1 MALDQIELDRLL
13 ARRPDTLDDP
23 TAQITPAIYTE
34 LKTAVELR
42 KFGDGSRLSQEQLE
56 NCLQLVILYEAKQ
69 MPEHERTGFDIP
81 VSCKTQQ
88 AVVDSLGF
96 NRAGVSGTGS
106 NVNGNNGAGNS
117 SAGNNPVQMWGKD

>member
-13 ARRPDTLDDP
+13 ARRPDTLDDL
-23 TAQITPAIYTE
+23 TAQMSPAIYAE

-88 AVVDSLGF
+88 AAINGGGVNDGGVNKSGND
-96 NRAGVSGTGS
+96 AGV
-106 NVNGNNGAGNS
+106 NGAGK
-117 SAGNNPVQMWGKD
+117 NPVQMWGKD

>member
-13 ARRPDTLDDP
+13 ARRPDTLDDL
-23 TAQITPAIYTE
+23 TAQMTPAIYTE

-69 MPEHERTGFDIP
+69 LPEHERTGFDIP
-81 VSCKTQQ
+81 VSCKSQQ
-88 AVVDSLGF
+88 SA
-96 NRAGVSGTGS
+96 
-106 NVNGNNGAGNS
+106 VNGSGINGVDNNG
-117 SAGNNPVQMWGKD
+117 AGNNPVQMWGKD